1 MRHAA
6 LFLIAL
12 LAAGCGKDS
21 EGSSSSSSS
30 SSSGGSS
37 ASSSGGASAKRIS
50 GGQEQRYQGV
60 VFDIPSNW
68 KSQMNEG
75 KLVVMP
81 DGANPN
87 GILEELYGVVS
98 DPSVKSLGGADA
110 DRIVQELAG
119 AGATKK
125 SGPETRKFGDLDG
138 RTWVYTMPAQNGKT
152 AEVRVYAFMGNGAC
166 AFIAL
171 GLPESI
177 AKRDSDINAIL
188 ASMSNP
194 AAPAGG
200 AGGVRQELLGQWIW
214 MSNFSANN
222 GGGSQTNTW
231 IKLGGDGRY
240 QWHHDS
246 VSTNPNGAAWGS
258 QDETGTWSA
267 TDSTISFRP
276 DRGNPYTQQLV
287 KRNHPKNVGDPMIV
301 LDGKAYVT
309 ATNRPAW
316 R

>member
-6 LFLIAL
+6 LLLVAL

-21 EGSSSSSSS
+21 GSSSSSSS
-30 SSSGGSS
+30 SGSSGGSSGGSS
-37 ASSSGGASAKRIS
+37 AKRIP

-81 DGANPN
+81 DGANPS
-87 GILEELYGVVS
+87 GILEEVYAVVS
-98 DPSVKSLGGADA
+98 DPNVKSLDGPEV
-110 DRIVQELAG
+110 DRIAQEVSG

-125 SGPETRKFGDLDG
+125 SGPESKKFGDLDG
-138 RTWVYTMPAQNGKT
+138 RVWIYTMPAQNGKT
-152 AEVRVYAFMGNGAC
+152 AEIRLYAFMGNGGC
-166 AFIAL
+166 AFVAL

-188 ASMSNP
+188 ASMSKP
-194 AAPAGG
+194 AAPSGG
-200 AGGVRQELLGQWIW
+200 EGGVRQELLGQWIW

-309 ATNRPAW
+309 ATARRPW
-316 R
+316 